1 MEQAEL
7 MMKLRIKIDVWSSGI
22 DERLRQK
29 NREVLIETYL
39 QFPSRRVWFYLKH
52 WRNTILQDLE
62 DPPLTVEHI
71 YQQQLDIDGP
81 EDVVAK
87 GKWSMH

>member
-1 MEQAEL
+1 
-7 MMKLRIKIDVWSSGI
+7 MMKLQIKIDVWSSGI

-29 NREVLIETYL
+29 NREVLIDTYL

-52 WRNTILQDLE
+52 WRTTILQDLE
-62 DPPLTVEHI
+62 DLPLTVEHI
-71 YQQQLDIDGP
+71 HQQQLDIDGP

-87 GKWSMH
+87 GKWSTH